1 VAAHPVLEHRVGPT
15 SRWLRE
21 HRVRLALAIAI
32 VEAVLVLT
40 DVLGWFWIV
49 LIAAV
54 VVTFHFF
61 VGRRARFDWLR
72 QLSWTAAAAQTLP
85 VLLPIAIAV
94 AATFVVLAVLAAAII
109 VLALLFFRRR

>member
-1 VAAHPVLEHRVGPT
+1 MAAHPVLEHRVGPT

-21 HRVRLALAIAI
+21 HRFRLAIAI
-32 VEAVLVLT
+32 AVVETVLVLAN
-40 DVLGWFWIV
+40 VLGWFWIV
-49 LIAAV
+49 LLAAAIF
-54 VVTFHFF
+54 TFHFF
-61 VGRRARFDWLR
+61 VGRRARFEWLR

-94 AATFVVLAVLAAAII
+94 AATFVVLAVLAVAVI